1 MRPSVLAAL
10 ALLALLVVPAS
21 AVRVERLPL
30 TSGAKVRGVVPAA
43 AAFEAVAAE
52 EAIVWFDASV
62 STAERTALIAGI
74 GGRIIR
80 EQPAYGWVHAGLAA
94 GSSVTD
100 GLAALRS
107 ASGVLRAEPNRVYAA
122 VRAPNDPLFASQ
134 YHFNKIDAPAAWEF
148 EVGTSCL
155 TTIAIIDTGV
165 EGTHPDLQTKLA
177 GLTQRECVTAGCAPE
192 AGGAAAA
199 ACEHGTEV
207 AGLAAAATDNG
218 SQVAGL
224 SWGSQLLSM
233 RVFSTADCESDCG
246 DKGSQSCATSDARIV
261 DALAFLGNLQNTAAY
276 GRIVAN
282 LSLGCLPGFGCAACP
297 AALQPAID
305 ASLAKGIVI
314 VAAAGNDGPGDDT
327 MNVPGACPG
336 VIPAGATDINDA
348 AASFS
353 SRGLELAGNGLS
365 APGDGLTSTS
375 LGGTTKGG
383 LRGTSFASPLVA
395 AAASL
400 VLSAKPAATVNGTT
414 NEVKNILRGTADNVG
429 CSANACGAGRLNAF
443 RALRYTVKGTLAGF
457 DGESK
462 PIAFPNPFRVSKAGL
477 VSFSI
482 PPSLQ
487 GSGMKIKIYALDGQ
501 LVREITGL
509 VWDGKSDQGDLVA
522 SGTYVFQVSSNG
534 GRGRGRLAVIR

>member
-1 MRPSVLAAL
+1 LRPSGPVAL
-10 ALLALLVVPAS
+10 ALLALLCVPAS
-21 AVRVERLPL
+21 AIRVERLPL
-30 TSGAKVRGVVPAA
+30 PALAKVRGVVPAA
-43 AAFEAVAAE
+43 PAFEAVAAE

-62 STAERTALIAGI
+62 STAQRTALIAGI
-74 GGRIIR
+74 GGRIIQ
-80 EQPAYGWVHAGLAA
+80 EQPAYGWVHVGLAA
-94 GSSVTD
+94 GSSVSD
-100 GLAALRS
+100 GLTALRS
-107 ASGVLRAEPNRVYAA
+107 APGVLRAEPNRVYAA
-122 VRAPNDPLFASQ
+122 VRAPNDPFFASQ

-155 TTIAIIDTGV
+155 TTIAIIDTGI
-165 EGTHPDLQTKLA
+165 EGTHPDLQAKLA
-177 GLTQRECVTAGCAPE
+177 SLAHQECVTPGCAPD
-192 AGGAAAA
+192 APVA
-199 ACEHGTEV
+199 ACEHGTAV

-233 RVFSTADCESDCG
+233 RVFDTADCNSDCG
-246 DKGSQSCATSDARIV
+246 DKAGQSCATSDARIV

-282 LSLGCLPGFGCAACP
+282 MSLGCLPGFGCAACSVP
-297 AALQPAID
+297 LQTVID
-305 ASLAKGIVI
+305 AALAKGIVI

-327 MNVPGACPG
+327 MNVPASCPG
-336 VIPAGATDINDA
+336 VIPIGATDINDA
-348 AASFS
+348 VASFS
-353 SRGLELAGNGLS
+353 SRGSDLANNGLS

-383 LRGTSFASPLVA
+383 LRGTSFASPLVSA
-395 AAASL
+395 AAAL
-400 VLSAKPAATVNGTT
+400 VLSAKPTATVNGST

-429 CSANACGAGRLNAF
+429 GGANACGAGRLNAF

-457 DGESK
+457 DGEAK
-462 PIAFPNPFRVSKAGL
+462 PIAFPNPFRVSQAGL
-477 VSFSI
+477 VSFAV

-487 GSGMKIKIYALDGQ
+487 GSGVKIKIYALDGQ

-509 VWDGKSDQGDLVA
+509 IWDGKNIDGGLVA
-522 SGTYVFQVSSNG
+522 SGTYVFQVSSSG